1 MTFYIE
7 DTCRER
13 ARRLLAATTQPVT
26 VATVAEKLGTTIN
39 RAGYVLRELERQ
51 GAAARTR
58 GGMSHYG
65 RIPDRWRATRISAH
79 APTSRT

>member
-1 MTFYIE
+1 MVFLMS

-13 ARRLLAATTQPVT
+13 TRRLLASTTEPLT
-26 VATVAEKLGTTIN
+26 VAAVADHLDTTPT

-58 GGMSHYG
+58 GGSSRSG
-65 RIPDRWRATRISAH
+65 RLPDQWTAAR
-79 APTSRT
+79 P